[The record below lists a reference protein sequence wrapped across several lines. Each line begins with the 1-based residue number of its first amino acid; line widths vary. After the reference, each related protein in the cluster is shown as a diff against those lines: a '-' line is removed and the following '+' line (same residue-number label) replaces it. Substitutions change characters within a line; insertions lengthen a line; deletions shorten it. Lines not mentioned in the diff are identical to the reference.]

1 MLSKIDITEVK
12 SSFRFRVKSFP
23 GDFVNR
29 SLFRAISWMVVF
41 NSFFS
46 FAACELIVHPPCNEP
61 GSLFN
66 TRAVFSNALLK
77 TAALFCPFV
86 KLFLLFSQKKYPA
99 PSLGTRYLSCHLILM
114 TLARGLPVF
123 FAKSYSRLQMAI
135 RRRVLPEGERAQSFL
150 RRVRRALAPT
160 KAGFRPLR

>member
-114 TLARGLPVF
+114 TLPQRGGCLFLELLGRFELPT
-123 FAKSYSRLQMAI
+123 SS
-135 RRRVLPEGERAQSFL
+135 LPRMRS
-150 RRVRRALAPT
+150 T
-160 KAGFRPLR
+160 Y